1 MKRML
6 EEELVPAVIKH
17 GDVLDKI
24 GKARREK
31 MNQLEFYKSKPEDF
45 SINKHKQKDL
55 YIIKYK
61 HPQVD
66 WSDEWTRQARG
77 IVLDGDS
84 NVISRPYEKF
94 FNYKELEWREDIDK
108 DTKKLSEWEKGQ
120 YTVIEKLDGSLAI
133 VSQYEDDVLYTSSGS
148 LQGKFPHMFKAW
160 FDKNLTPRQK
170 RNLKSLTKSYTLMFE
185 YIGPDNRIV
194 VPYKRTQMILH
205 GVINTETGKE
215 LFDEAPFNKIA
226 EDIGVGTANRMG
238 QIELESL
245 MRVKKQDFTDN
256 LFEGFVVRFES
267 GKRLKIKTD
276 HYVELHSDHT
286 LGFGAVDTKSKTR
299 LYIERIKDD
308 TIDDLIAIMTER
320 RDRTAV
326 DYINKVIAKYNKFD
340 KLIEESKNI
349 VSDKNF
355 TKRDYAV
362 NIGSDDW
369 IDKLVLNHGKENKIE
384 TMRVNFILDELGD

>member
-1 MKRML
+1 
-6 EEELVPAVIKH
+6 
-17 GDVLDKI
+17 
-24 GKARREK
+24 

-61 HPQVD
+61 HPAVD

-94 FNYKELEWREDIDK
+94 FNYKELEWREDIDE
-108 DTKKLSEWEKGQ
+108 DTKKLSEWEKEK

-133 VSQYEDDVLYTSSGS
+133 VSQYEDEILYTSSGK
-148 LQGKFPHMFKAW
+148 LQGKFPHMFKVW

-170 RNLKSLTKSYTLMFE
+170 RNLKSLTKTYTLMFE
-185 YIGPDNRIV
+185 YIGPNNRIV

-215 LFDEAPFNKIA
+215 LFDEAPFDKIA

-256 LFEGFVVRFES
+256 LFEGFVIRFDS

-276 HYVELHSDHT
+276 HYVELHPYYT
-286 LGFGAVDTKSKTR
+286 LGFGAVDTKNKTM
-299 LYIERIKDD
+299 LYIERIKEG

-320 RDRTAV
+320 RDRTVV
-326 DYINKVIAKYNKFD
+326 DYINKVIAKYNEFD

-355 TKRDYAV
+355 TKREYAV
-362 NIGSDDW
+362 NVGVDDW
-369 IDKLVLNHGKENKIE
+369 IDKLVLSHGKEERIE
-384 TMRVNFILDELGD
+384 IMRVNFILDELGD